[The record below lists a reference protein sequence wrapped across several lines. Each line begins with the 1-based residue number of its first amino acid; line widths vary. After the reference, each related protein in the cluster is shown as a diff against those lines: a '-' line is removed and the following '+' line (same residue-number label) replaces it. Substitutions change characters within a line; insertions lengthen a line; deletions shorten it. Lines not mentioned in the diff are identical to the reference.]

1 MMKGP
6 KILRIGQAEENDVRF
21 LDSDIGPAHAEIF
34 IDNENNVFL
43 TDLGSRSHTFV
54 NGKSISDPV
63 ILHAGDKVR
72 FGSAATYDWE
82 YHILGRRAERKEEA
96 QKASKP
102 TPTPSSNPQ
111 STSKSDQAPSIK
123 KDTINRDLW
132 IILGAI
138 VFLLLLLNV
147 ITG

>member
-1 MMKGP
+1 MKGP

-43 TDLGSRSHTFV
+43 TDLGSRAHTFV

-63 ILHAGDKVR
+63 ILQAGDKVR
-72 FGSAATYDWE
+72 FGSTATYDWE
-82 YHILGRRAERKEEA
+82 YHILGRRTERKEEP
-96 QKASKP
+96 KKVSKP
-102 TPTPSSNPQ
+102 VSSGQ
-111 STSKSDQAPSIK
+111 SSPKSNQATGGK
-123 KDTINRDLW
+123 KDNINRDLW
-132 IILGAI
+132 MILAAI
-138 VFLLLLLNV
+138 VLLLFVLNE

>member
-1 MMKGP
+1 MKGP
-6 KILRIGQAEENDVRF
+6 KILRIGQALENDVRF

-63 ILHAGDKVR
+63 ILQAGDKVR
-72 FGSAATYDWE
+72 FGSTATYDWE
-82 YHILGRRAERKEEA
+82 YHILGRRTELKEEPL
-96 QKASKP
+96 KVSKP
-102 TPTPSSNPQ
+102 VANTNSSSQTPP
-111 STSKSDQAPSIK
+111 KSDQATSGK

-138 VFLLLLLNV
+138 VLLLFLLNV

>member
-21 LDSDIGPAHAEIF
+21 LDSDIGAAHAEIF

-63 ILHAGDKVR
+63 ILQAGDKVR
-72 FGSAATYDWE
+72 LGSSATYDWE
-82 YHILGRRAERKEEA
+82 YHILGRRTEQPKV
-96 QKASKP
+96 SKP
-102 TPTPSSNPQ
+102 I
-111 STSKSDQAPSIK
+111 SKPVTDNQPKSKNNQAPEAK
-123 KDTINRDLW
+123 KETINRDLW
-132 IILGAI
+132 IILAAI
-138 VFLLLLLNV
+138 VFLLFVLNV

>member
-1 MMKGP
+1 MKGP

-21 LDSDIGPAHAEIF
+21 LDSDIGRAHAEIF

-63 ILHAGDKVR
+63 ILQAGDKVR
-72 FGSAATYDWE
+72 FGSTATYDWE
-82 YHILGRRAERKEEA
+82 YHILGRRTERKEEPV
-96 QKASKP
+96 KVSKP
-102 TPTPSSNPQ
+102 VSN
-111 STSKSDQAPSIK
+111 TNSKSQMPPKSSQAASGK

-132 IILGAI
+132 IILGVI
-138 VFLLLLLNV
+138 VFLLFLLNV

>member
-21 LDSDIGPAHAEIF
+21 LDSDIGAAHAEIF
-34 IDNENNVFL
+34 IDNTNNVFL

-63 ILHAGDKVR
+63 ILQAGDKVR
-72 FGSAATYDWE
+72 FGSSATYDWE
-82 YHILGRRAERKEEA
+82 YHILGKRTEKPAEPKKKEN
-96 QKASKP
+96 P
-102 TPTPSSNPQ
+102 TS
-111 STSKSDQAPSIK
+111 STSATTSTSSSSPSPAK
-123 KDTINRDLW
+123 KDAINRDLW
-132 IILGAI
+132 IILAAI
-138 VFLLLLLNV
+138 VFLLFLLNV

>member
-1 MMKGP
+1 MKGP

-34 IDNENNVFL
+34 IDNTNNVFL

-54 NGKSISDPV
+54 NGKAITDPV
-63 ILHAGDKVR
+63 ILQPGDKVR

-82 YHILGRRAERKEEA
+82 YHILGKRSVRQEEPPKVVKPIAKPETSA
-96 QKASKP
+96 QSTKNGNE
-102 TPTPSSNPQ
+102 TPTP
-111 STSKSDQAPSIK
+111 K
-123 KDTINRDLW
+123 KDTTNRDLW
-132 IILGAI
+132 IILGVI
-138 VFLLLLLNV
+138 VFLLFVLNV

>member
-63 ILHAGDKVR
+63 ILQAGDKVR

-138 VFLLLLLNV
+138 VFLLFVLNV

>member
-6 KILRIGQAEENDVRF
+6 KILRIGQAQENDVRF

-63 ILHAGDKVR
+63 ILQAGDKIR
-72 FGSAATYDWE
+72 FGSTATYDWE
-82 YHILGRRAERKEEA
+82 YHILGRRTERKEEPKIA
-96 QKASKP
+96 PETTTTKTS
-102 TPTPSSNPQ
+102 TTQ
-111 STSKSDQAPSIK
+111 SAPKSDQAIGAK

-138 VFLLLLLNV
+138 VLLLFLLNV